1 VSPSDLPPLDC
12 HAHIAPDVTA
22 PQIRALNGAIIFA
35 MTRSPAEA
43 DAAARRNDTTI
54 LWGYGAHPGVPS
66 AVAAATE
73 DNIRRAVEQHV
84 VIGEIGL
91 DRKTALA
98 PQLAA
103 LDLIL
108 DVCAEQPLLLSL
120 HSTGRT
126 SELLDA
132 LTRRPHPGAILHW
145 FNGTRDDIERATAL
159 GCYFSV
165 NAAMTDERLTC
176 IPRDRLLP
184 ETDFPSSRRSTRAR
198 TPGDITYLEQ
208 RMSELLNQPVA
219 TIRELWYR
227 NLATLI
233 NHTGVASRL
242 PPTLHAHLTGFRSS
256 TGE

>member
-1 VSPSDLPPLDC
+1 MSPSDLPPLDC
-12 HAHIAPDVTA
+12 HAHIAPDVTDT
-22 PQIRALNGAIIFA
+22 QIRALNGAIIFA

-43 DAAARRNDTTI
+43 RAAARRNDATI
-54 LWGYGAHPGVPS
+54 LWGYGAHPGIPS
-66 AVAAATE
+66 AVAAVTK
-73 DNIRRAVEQHV
+73 DNVRRAITQHA

-108 DVCAEQPLLLSL
+108 DTCAGQPLLLSL

-126 SELLDA
+126 TELLDA
-132 LTRRPHPGAILHW
+132 LTRQPHPGAILHW
-145 FNGTRDDIERATAL
+145 FNGTRDDIERATTL

-176 IPRDRLLP
+176 IPQDRLLP
-184 ETDFPSSRRSTRAR
+184 ETDFPSSRRATRAR

-208 RMSELLNQPVA
+208 RMSTLLNQP
-219 TIRELWYR
+219 TPNIRELWYR
-227 NLATLI
+227 NLATLT
-233 NHTGVASRL
+233 NHTAVTSRL
-242 PPTLHAHLTGFRSS
+242 PPTLRELLKGF
-256 TGE
+256 

>member
-1 VSPSDLPPLDC
+1 MSPSDLPPLDC
-12 HAHIAPDVTA
+12 HAHIAPDVTD

-43 DAAARRNDTTI
+43 GAAARRNDATI
-54 LWGYGAHPGVPS
+54 LWGYGVHPGVPS
-66 AVAAATE
+66 AVAAVTE
-73 DNIRRAVEQHV
+73 NNVRRAVAQHV

-108 DVCAEQPLLLSL
+108 DICAEQPLLLSL

-126 SELLDA
+126 TELLDA

-145 FNGTRDDIERATAL
+145 FNGTRDDIERATTL

-176 IPRDRLLP
+176 IPHDRLLP
-184 ETDFPSSRRSTRAR
+184 ETDFPSSRRTILAR

-208 RMSELLNQPVA
+208 RMSTLLNQPAA

-227 NLATLI
+227 NLAELT
-233 NHTGVASRL
+233 NHTDVTKRL
-242 PPTLHAHLTGFRSS
+242 PPGLRELLKGF
-256 TGE
+256 

>member
-1 VSPSDLPPLDC
+1 MSPSDLPPLDC

-22 PQIRALNGAIIFA
+22 PQIGALNGAIIFA

-43 DAAARRNDTTI
+43 DAAARRNDPSI
-54 LWGYGAHPGVPS
+54 LWGYGAHPGIPS
-66 AVAAATE
+66 AVAAVTE
-73 DNIRRAVEQHV
+73 DNLRRAVEQHV

-91 DRKTALA
+91 DRKSALA

-108 DVCAEQPLLLSL
+108 DTCAEQPLLLSL

-132 LTRRPHPGAILHW
+132 LTHRPHPGAILHW
-145 FNGTRDDIERATAL
+145 FNGTREDIDRATAL

-176 IPRDRLLP
+176 IPQDRLLP
-184 ETDFPSSRRSTRAR
+184 ETDFPSSRRTTRAR
-198 TPGDITYLEQ
+198 TPGDITYLER
-208 RMSELLNQPVA
+208 RMSALLDQPVP
-219 TIRELWYR
+219 TIRERWYR
-227 NLATLI
+227 NLATLV
-233 NHTGVASRL
+233 NHTGVAARL
-242 PPTLHAHLTGFRSS
+242 PS
-256 TGE
+256 TIGDLLKGL